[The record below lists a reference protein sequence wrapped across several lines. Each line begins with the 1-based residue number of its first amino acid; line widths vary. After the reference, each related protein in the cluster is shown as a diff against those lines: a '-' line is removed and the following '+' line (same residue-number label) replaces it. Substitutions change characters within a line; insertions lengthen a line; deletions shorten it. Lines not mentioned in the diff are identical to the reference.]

1 MNINTIPSL
10 FVSLTGISI
19 AVVAVFVA
27 IGNSKRANAIAL
39 YQPRREK
46 LKFLIEFFGL
56 HEILGQAK
64 SDSFAQAIQID
75 ASTKNYPLTWR
86 IINMLP
92 KSRHDVHLFFG
103 VVAKSKEFDVSFV
116 VNRGL
121 FNKECEYSIDRFGSA
136 YMRFITRVSECY
148 SGQTDAGMEEKLD
161 MFVNALQDFK
171 EQVLKQMVAQMTKDL
186 PKKHET

>member
-1 MNINTIPSL
+1 MNINTIFSL
-10 FVSLTGISI
+10 IASSTGVMI
-19 AVVAVFVA
+19 ALIAVFVA

-56 HEILGQAK
+56 HEILEHAK
-64 SDSFAQAIQID
+64 SEIFAQAITID
-75 ASTKNYPLTWR
+75 ASTKTYPLTWR

-103 VVAKSKEFDVSFV
+103 MVAKSKEFDVSFV

-121 FNKECEYSIDRFGSA
+121 FNQECEGSVEKLGST
-136 YMRFITRVSECY
+136 YLDFITQVSNCF
-148 SGQTDAGMEEKLD
+148 GNQKDDGIEEKLD
-161 MFVNALQDFK
+161 MFVNSLREFK
-171 EQVLKQMVAQMTKDL
+171 SGILKQMVDQMTKDL
-186 PKKHET
+186 PRRRD